1 MFKYYLCVNRKK
13 SYLLVAV
20 LLFCTLV
27 AALLFNLP
35 GILRDQLE
43 ARFASAGF
51 ELQSM
56 RVTSLGL
63 NAASISGMQLRS
75 AEDGMLIK
83 LSQVRLGYQPGELLS
98 GYINSLE
105 IGSMEVHLPDSGSH
119 SVMQQLRQLRTL
131 LDEDWRGRVPVRQA
145 AVAHFA
151 VYRGEQANPLLSVQ
165 LNFSNRDNLLQGEI
179 LLFPQQQHQRFL
191 QLQQR
196 GGGEWLLE
204 ATDRDQQ
211 PVLSAT
217 LQLQKSSP
225 LTIRLHTNLQEL
237 RAWGALFQ
245 IPFPPHQAQ
254 MDVTLSLVPDFDKL
268 EVGFELDGMLEQVND
283 ETLQL
288 QRADLSARGEIQ
300 LQQDQRSV
308 QIETASSMTLYGLKR
323 GPITSEELK
332 INSTAHFVINESGLQ
347 GVFDSGLQMH
357 ARQFKYQDVLLQRV
371 DMNSTQQQ
379 TFAWQSGSGWVMG
392 ASRVVINH
400 QGVNAGSVKT
410 GAGSLD
416 LNHGEWR
423 FPLTQMT
430 PYEISGQVQ
439 QVEFGRT
446 KFAGVELQSMGK
458 VYWQESR
465 PVSALHGDVDLRS
478 ASISRGD
485 LNIRKAR
492 FIASGKVDVTD
503 DDLTGE
509 LDAGAQLQSGGM
521 QIKDVSVKSMQMKST
536 KTQNFSLNSNAND
549 SSDVLWSFGENRF
562 EIEHRGV
569 ASSAM
574 ALAAGSIEL
583 KSDSWSYPLRQNLS
597 GDVKMPAVTV
607 KSDKSA
613 YTFGSTQGEFE
624 VDGKLLTIDAT
635 TRYKA
640 TATGLRLKIEQSL
653 QQGAGTL
660 SFNSKAQ
667 SLEKLGRAMKRIT
680 TAWPQELLVATGTAK
695 FDGSVA
701 WDGGLQESRVDISVS
716 KGGGRYAEVYFSGL
730 NTDFKFDLYP
740 KIEGRAKKISIKL
753 IDIGVPISGLSA
765 SLRLEWPKKAKKPV
779 MTFSNLKLSLLKGRV
794 TGKRMRIDLNR
805 RNHDF
810 TLALHHLDIA
820 EIVRLHGFAGLNA
833 AGKVSGTIP
842 VRLGPKGVSVRKG
855 RIRADKPGGT
865 ISYVPDEKGKVLK
878 SASLQSEILLNLL
891 RDFRYDVL
899 DAETEYKTD
908 GQLLMKMQLIGKS
921 PQEFKEHPVH
931 LNLTLDQNIL
941 SLLESLRSVNG
952 LNERIDKRVR
962 QTYKQ

>member
-1 MFKYYLCVNRKK
+1 MSDLFKYYLCVNRKK
-13 SYLLVAV
+13 SYLLIVA
-20 LLFCTLV
+20 LLFGGLL

-35 GILRDQLE
+35 GILRHQLE
-43 ARFASAGF
+43 ARLAASGF

-56 RVTSLGL
+56 DAASLGL
-63 NAASISGMQLRS
+63 NSASISVMQLRS

-83 LSQVRLGYQPGELLS
+83 LSQIKLKYQPGELFS
-98 GYINSLE
+98 GTLQEMDFGNIEIRLPESKSLPL
-105 IGSMEVHLPDSGSH
+105 ME
-119 SVMQQLRQLRTL
+119 QLRQLKTL
-131 LDEDWRGRVPVRQA
+131 LDDDWRDRIPVRQIT
-145 AVAHFA
+145 V
-151 VYRGEQANPLLSVQ
+151 EQIAFFPGDQATPLLSAQ
-165 LNFSNRDNLLQGEI
+165 LRMTNRDNLLQGEI

-191 QLQQR
+191 QLQHR

-217 LQLQKSSP
+217 LQLQKKSP
-225 LTIRLHTNLQEL
+225 LTIRVHSDLQEL
-237 RAWGALFQ
+237 RVWGALFQ
-245 IPFPPHQAQ
+245 IPFPPHQAK
-254 MDVTLSLVPDFDKL
+254 MDATLSLEPDFDKQ
-268 EVGFELDGMLEQVND
+268 EVSFVLDGKLEQISD

-308 QIETASSMTLYGLKR
+308 QVDAASSMTLYGLKR
-323 GPITSEELK
+323 GPIASEELK
-332 INSTAHFVINESGLQ
+332 INSSAHFAINESGLQ
-347 GVFDSGLQMH
+347 GVFD
-357 ARQFKYQDVLLQRV
+357 
-371 DMNSTQQQ
+371 
-379 TFAWQSGSGWVMG
+379 
-392 ASRVVINH
+392 
-400 QGVNAGSVKT
+400 
-410 GAGSLD
+410 
-416 LNHGEWR
+416 
-423 FPLTQMT
+423 
-430 PYEISGQVQ
+430 
-439 QVEFGRT
+439 
-446 KFAGVELQSMGK
+446 
-458 VYWQESR
+458 
-465 PVSALHGDVDLRS
+465 VDLRS
-478 ASISRGD
+478 QSISRGD
-485 LNIRKAR
+485 VNIKAAR

-503 DDLTGE
+503 DGLTGE
-509 LDAGAQLQSGGM
+509 LDKGVQLQFGGM
-521 QIKDVSVKSMQMKST
+521 LIKDVSVKSMQMKST
-536 KTQNFSLNSNAND
+536 KTQSFSLNSNAGN
-549 SSDVLWSFGENRF
+549 SSDVLWSFDENRF
-562 EIEHRGV
+562 EIEHQGV
-569 ASSAM
+569 TSSAM

-583 KSDSWSYPLRQNLS
+583 QYESWSYPLRQSLS
-597 GDVKMPAVTV
+597 GEVKMPAVTV

-667 SLEKLGRAMKRIT
+667 NLKKLGRAMKRIT

-701 WDGGLQESRVDISVS
+701 WDGGLQKSRVDISVS

-730 NTDFKFDLYP
+730 NADLKFDLYP

-753 IDIGVPISGLSA
+753 IDIGVPINDLTA
-765 SLRLEWPKKAKKPV
+765 SLRLEWPKKAKNPV
-779 MTFSNLKLSLLKGRV
+779 MTFSNLKASLLKGRV

-810 TLALHHLDIA
+810 TLALHHIDIA

-833 AGKVSGTIP
+833 TGKVSGTIP

-878 SASLQSEILLNLL
+878 SASLQSEIMLNLL

-921 PQEFKEHPVH
+921 PQEFKERPVH

-941 SLLESLRSVNG
+941 SLLKSLRAVHG
-952 LNERIDKRVR
+952 LNERIDRKVR
-962 QTYKQ
+962 QSYTH